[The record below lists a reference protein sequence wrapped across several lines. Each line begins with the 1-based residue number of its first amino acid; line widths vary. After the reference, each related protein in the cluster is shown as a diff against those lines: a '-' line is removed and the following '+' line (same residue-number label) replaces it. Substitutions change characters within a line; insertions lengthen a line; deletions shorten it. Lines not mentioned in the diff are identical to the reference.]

1 MSGLVPNRPCLPL
14 VNLIAPPPLSKSPM
28 SRIVLLITSTSLWI
42 VLAGC
47 AASGTSY
54 TEPEADAINQTVDSL
69 QTAARLRNPN
79 LNATLWQQT
88 AVEYDGLTRGMYE
101 LAGVMLDRALDDSTW
116 TASLEQSE
124 EGVASYRA
132 KPPAVVLD
140 VDETVLDNSPYQARL
155 VLENEA
161 YTSETWQA
169 WCREASAS
177 AIPGALAFTK
187 AAAARGVQVIYL
199 TNRDAAVEEPTRANL
214 QALGF
219 PMDVDEDVLLTQ
231 GEIPEWR
238 ASDKTPRREAVAEA
252 YRIVLLIGDN
262 FGDFAG
268 DVDVSIAKREQRAA
282 TFSRYWGTRWIVLP
296 NPQYG
301 SWEGATYGFDYG
313 ASALQ
318 KLRDKHNALQPQ
330 R

>member
-1 MSGLVPNRPCLPL
+1 MKRFLFTVVAISVLGL
-14 VNLIAPPPLSKSPM
+14 
-28 SRIVLLITSTSLWI
+28 ST
-42 VLAGC
+42 GC
-47 AASGTSY
+47 ATSGVTY
-54 TEPEADAINQTVDSL
+54 TQSEADALNQTVDSL
-69 QTAARLRNPN
+69 RTAAELRNPN

-88 AVEYDGLTRGMYE
+88 AVEYDGLTRGMYA
-101 LAGVMLDRALDDSTW
+101 LAEVMLDRAVDDSTW
-116 TASLEQSE
+116 TASLEQAE
-124 EGVASYRA
+124 AGVASYRS

-155 VLENEA
+155 VLDNQTYGSA
-161 YTSETWQA
+161 SWQA
-169 WCREASAS
+169 WCREAAAS

-187 AAAARGVQVIYL
+187 AAEAQGVQVIYL

-219 PMDVDEDVLLTQ
+219 PMDADEDVLLTQ
-231 GEIPEWR
+231 GEIPEWQ
-238 ASDKTPRREAVAEA
+238 ASDKTPRREAVAKA

-268 DVDVSIAKREQRAA
+268 DVDVSISEREQQAA

-301 SWEGATYGFDYG
+301 SWEGATYDFNYG
-313 ASALQ
+313 ASAVQ
-318 KLRDKHNALQPQ
+318 KLRDKHNVLQPQ

>member
-1 MSGLVPNRPCLPL
+1 MKRFLF
-14 VNLIAPPPLSKSPM
+14 AA
-28 SRIVLLITSTSLWI
+28 IVISLFE
-42 VLAGC
+42 LFSGC
-47 AASGTSY
+47 ASSGATY
-54 TEPEADAINQTVDSL
+54 TQAEADGLNQTIDSL
-69 QTAARLRNPN
+69 RTAAELRNPN

-88 AVEYDGLTRGMYE
+88 AVEYDGLTRGMYRLAE
-101 LAGVMLDRALDDSTW
+101 LMLAPALEDSTW
-116 TASLEQSE
+116 TASLEQAE
-124 EGVASYRA
+124 QGAGVYGA

-155 VLENEA
+155 VLDNA
-161 YTSETWQA
+161 TYGSDSWQA

-177 AIPGALAFTK
+177 AIPGALAFTR
-187 AAAARGVQVIYL
+187 AAEANGVQVIYL

-219 PMDVDEDVLLTQ
+219 PMDPDEDVLLTQ
-231 GEIPEWR
+231 GEIPAWK
-238 ASDKTPRREAVAEA
+238 ASDKAPRREAVAET

-262 FGDFAG
+262 FGDFASE
-268 DVDVSIAKREQRAA
+268 VDTSIAEREQKAA
-282 TFSRYWGTRWIVLP
+282 TFDRYWGTRWIVLP

-301 SWEGATYGFDYG
+301 SWEGATYDFNYG
-313 ASALQ
+313 ASPLQ

>member
-1 MSGLVPNRPCLPL
+1 MNRFF
-14 VNLIAPPPLSKSPM
+14 
-28 SRIVLLITSTSLWI
+28 LLITAACVCATI
-42 VLAGC
+42 TGC
-47 AASGTSY
+47 AASSTTY
-54 TEPEADAINQTVDSL
+54 TQAEAEAINQTVDSL
-69 QTAARLRNPN
+69 QAAARLRNPN

-88 AVEYDGLTRGMYE
+88 AVEYDGLTRGMYV
-101 LAGVMLDRALDDSTW
+101 LAEAMLDRALDDSTW
-116 TASLEQSE
+116 TASLEQSA
-124 EGVASYRA
+124 EGAASYRA

-155 VLENEA
+155 VLENET
-161 YTSETWQA
+161 YNSETWQA
-169 WCREASAS
+169 WCREASAL

-187 AAAARGVQVIYL
+187 AAEARGVQVIYL

-219 PMDVDEDVLLTQ
+219 PMDADEDVLLTQ
-231 GEIPEWR
+231 GEIPEWQ

-268 DVDVSIAKREQRAA
+268 DVDVSIAEREQRAA

>member
-1 MSGLVPNRPCLPL
+1 MTACLC
-14 VNLIAPPPLSKSPM
+14 A
-28 SRIVLLITSTSLWI
+28 VLT
-42 VLAGC
+42 GC
-47 AASGTSY
+47 ATSGTTY
-54 TEPEADAINQTVDSL
+54 TQAEADAINQTVDSL
-69 QTAARLRNPN
+69 RTASHLRNPN

-88 AVEYDGLTRGMYE
+88 AVEYDGLTRGMYA
-101 LAGVMLDRALDDSTW
+101 LAEVMLDRALDDSTW
-116 TASLEQSE
+116 TASLEQAE
-124 EGVASYRA
+124 EGAASYRS

-155 VLENEA
+155 VLDDQI

-169 WCREASAS
+169 WCREAAAA

-187 AAAARGVQVIYL
+187 AAESQGVQVIYL

-219 PMDVDEDVLLTQ
+219 PLDADEDVLLTQ
-231 GEIPEWR
+231 GEIPEWQ

-252 YRIVLLIGDN
+252 YRIVLLVGDN

-268 DVDVSIAKREQRAA
+268 EVDVSIGEREAMA
-282 TFSRYWGTRWIVLP
+282 DTFERYWGTRWIVLP

-301 SWEGATYGFDYG
+301 SWEGATYGFEYG